1 MKNRTLLF
9 VVSFFFSVS
18 LFFFASCNNK
28 TQNEEEASFG
38 PMFTADDTLMV
49 VSMCETWLDRVKE
62 NKLDSAF
69 SILNNLKDGDL
80 SKLSVE
86 EKEVLTNQF
95 TAFPVLSYK
104 LVNMTWRNT
113 YDVKLTYS
121 FEFMEVEEGSGI
133 PNTMTLTFAPQR
145 RNKIWFLAIEK

>member
-1 MKNRTLLF
+1 MKNFSF
-9 VVSFFFSVS
+9 VFIVGLFFSFS
-18 LFFFASCNNK
+18 QLFFASCNSK
-28 TQNEEEASFG
+28 NEQTVSYE

>member
-18 LFFFASCNNK
+18 LLFFASCNNK
-28 TQNEEEASFG
+28 AQNDEDASFG
-38 PMFTADDTLMV
+38 PMFTADDTTIV
-49 VSMCETWLDRVKE
+49 VSMCEAWLDQVKD

-69 SILNNLKDGDL
+69 AVLNNLKDGDL

-86 EKEVLTNQF
+86 EKEVLKNQF
-95 TAFPVLSYK
+95 KAFPVLSYK
-104 LVNMTWRNT
+104 FVNMAWRNT

>member
-1 MKNRTLLF
+1 
-9 VVSFFFSVS
+9 
-18 LFFFASCNNK
+18 
-28 TQNEEEASFG
+28 
-38 PMFTADDTLMV
+38 MFTADDTLMV

>member
-1 MKNRTLLF
+1 MKNISFVFIVGLF
-9 VVSFFFSVS
+9 SSFSH
-18 LFFFASCNNK
+18 LFFASCNSKNDS
-28 TQNEEEASFG
+28 TVTNE

-80 SKLSVE
+80 SKLTVE
-86 EKEVLTNQF
+86 EKEELTKQF

-104 LVNMTWRNT
+104 LVDMTWRNT

-121 FEFMEVEEGSGI
+121 FEFMKVEEGSGI
-133 PNTMTLTFAPQR
+133 PNTMSLTFAPQR